1 MHYITVKCTIEKCN
15 FKIQKYGNFKHNN
28 IFSFIAASLTSL
40 RSCGLVGTVSVNVSL
55 PGGAMCAGT
64 LSDWDPNS
72 CSASDRLTLQLPN
85 CRRGSFIQGR
95 Y

>member
-1 MHYITVKCTIEKCN
+1 MFLFT
-15 FKIQKYGNFKHNN
+15 
-28 IFSFIAASLTSL
+28 AASLTSL
-40 RSCGLVGTVSVNVSL
+40 RSCGLGGTVSVNVSL
-55 PGGAMCAGT
+55 SGGAMCGGT

-85 CRRGSFIQGR
+85 CRRGSFIQGN